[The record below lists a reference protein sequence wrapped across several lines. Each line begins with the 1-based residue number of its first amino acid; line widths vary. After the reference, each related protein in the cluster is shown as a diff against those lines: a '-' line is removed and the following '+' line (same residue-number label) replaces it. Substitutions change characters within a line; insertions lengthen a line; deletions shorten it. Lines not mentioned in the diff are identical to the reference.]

1 MVILYP
7 SLTNVIFVNKAHP
20 QTSNRKDPSHF
31 NPYIGNQFIINTS
44 WSLIISFK
52 RSELRVN

>member
-20 QTSNRKDPSHF
+20 QTTEKIRL